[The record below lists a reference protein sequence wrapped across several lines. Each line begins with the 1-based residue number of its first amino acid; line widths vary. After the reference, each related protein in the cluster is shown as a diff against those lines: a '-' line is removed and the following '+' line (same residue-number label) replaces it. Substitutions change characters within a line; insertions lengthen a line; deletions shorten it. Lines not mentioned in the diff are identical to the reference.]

1 MRPASSG
8 CSQNAI
14 PGPPR
19 PRICVRGAPCSFRI
33 QGRLPLESTIR
44 ESLLFRSRGASCW
57 GFGGREGV
65 SLPCYARDEEGAAS
79 LPHRSEA
86 GELTLARRRCSSGSP
101 LYAAAT
107 CRSLPDDCQGRR
119 SLRGGGCCPELARTH
134 PTPSTG
140 LWGVGCSGARSRC
153 SCPSPPNPASA
164 TPRGRCSSS
173 HATPHAAPLK
183 GGTTCW
189 RRPPGSRLMH
199 GCDAMLCN
207 AVLLCHA
214 MRSRAVLCYA
224 MV

>member
-1 MRPASSG
+1 MNLG
-8 CSQNAI
+8 T
-14 PGPPR
+14 
-19 PRICVRGAPCSFRI
+19 SFR
-33 QGRLPLESTIR
+33 ESR
-44 ESLLFRSRGASCW
+44 A
-57 GFGGREGV
+57 GGGV
-65 SLPCYARDEEGAAS
+65 SSRCYAPDVEGAAS
-79 LPHRSEA
+79 LPHRWEA

-119 SLRGGGCCPELARTH
+119 SLRGGRGGGCCPEPARTH

-183 GGTTCW
+183 RGGDVLAPPPW
-189 RRPPGSRLMH
+189 QSLNARLRR
-199 GCDAMLCN
+199 DAVQCC
-207 AVLLCHA
+207 ARICCA
-214 MRSRAVLCYA
+214 MPCEAVLCSATLCYDVLLGESASLRDWSSDARVARGGRAARLGRYA
-224 MV
+224 TSATVERSA